1 MNEPDGYESC
11 QPCKAA
17 ETFIIVETLISLQI
31 FRLTNMFLTQ
41 NTTAFDFASTYPS
54 LKFKLD
60 SLKCQQCFMP
70 TYALLFC
77 VPNQSVLL

>member
-31 FRLTNMFLTQ
+31 FRLTNMFLRKIQLRSILHLRT
-41 NTTAFDFASTYPS
+41 P
-54 LKFKLD
+54 
-60 SLKCQQCFMP
+60 
-70 TYALLFC
+70 
-77 VPNQSVLL
+77 V